1 MLQGWAE
8 VVCAKPVVGTAV
20 FRERSATGLDSEAAV
35 QIVPSVGNRLVLPFD
50 NTQGLVTALAAV
62 NEDGSEALQLG
73 IVIRDENGQTFL
85 NTSVSL
91 APHNRQV
98 FVMPDQFPASKDQRG
113 TIEFSGSHFS
123 VLGLRFNPLG
133 AFTSIT
139 PLSK

>member
-1 MLQGWAE
+1 
-8 VVCAKPVVGTAV
+8 
-20 FRERSATGLDSEAAV
+20 
-35 QIVPSVGNRLVLPFD
+35 VLPFD